1 MFVYVLIYA
10 FMSLFFLSVFGN
22 NVRILNILQLCTVNV
37 IEGTLLRIFICLY
50 YFCFE
55 ICLQILSL
63 HPNLE
68 YNIHFPM
75 LRGDLN
81 VHKGLG
87 GSISAV
93 LADLE
98 TIWGHC
104 ISTILNVPL
113 KDLKVSN

>member
-1 MFVYVLIYA
+1 M
-10 FMSLFFLSVFGN
+10 
-22 NVRILNILQLCTVNV
+22 
-37 IEGTLLRIFICLY
+37 LRIFILIQFYLCL
-50 YFCFE
+50 E

-113 KDLKVSN
+113 KDLKVSYLRKLHKGKKNSCVWQNNEHSNNEV